1 MGAETCNE
9 CKEPGDIA
17 ALDESLEQILDAV
30 KKIHNAFPRTV
41 DGDVDFEG
49 HRRYH
54 EAMIRAANAQEAF
67 WNELKLDIAKKG
79 VWGLLIIILGL
90 ATLGLGAKFGVGLA
104 ARL

>member
-1 MGAETCNE
+1 MADENHKTS
-9 CKEPGDIA
+9 PSDIPD
-17 ALDESLEQILDAV
+17 LDESLEQILDAV

-41 DGDVDFEG
+41 DGDVDFDG

-79 VWGLLIIILGL
+79 VWGLLIIVMGL
-90 ATLGLGAKFGVGLA
+90 AVLGLGAKFGIGHVPNL
-104 ARL
+104 